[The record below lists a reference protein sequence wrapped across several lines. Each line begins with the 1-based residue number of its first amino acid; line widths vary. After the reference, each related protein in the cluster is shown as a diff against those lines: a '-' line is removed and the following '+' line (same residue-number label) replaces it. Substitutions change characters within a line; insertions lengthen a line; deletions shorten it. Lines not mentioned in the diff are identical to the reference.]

1 MQIFKEIA
9 PLKAFLRAK
18 RAEGKSIGL
27 VPTMGALHDG
37 HLKLISA
44 SKTANDITVC
54 SIFVNP
60 TQFNNAAD
68 LQKYPRTLDK
78 DTNLLEKVEC
88 DAVFSPEPTEIYPE
102 ETVVRFDFG
111 ALDKVMEGRFRP
123 GHFSGVALIVSKLF
137 HIVGPDNAYFGQ
149 KDWQQFVI
157 ISHLV
162 KELNFDL
169 TLEVVP
175 THREPD
181 GLAMSSRNT
190 RLTQTERAE
199 AVVFFNALS
208 YAKSALK
215 NGADVEDVSKKVREM
230 VEKKDF
236 ITLEYFEIAD
246 SKNLN
251 IIDNVKAADR
261 PIMCIAGFV
270 GDVRLIDNMFL
281 D

>member
-27 VPTMGALHDG
+27 VPTMGALHEG
-37 HLKLISA
+37 HLKLIQA
-44 SKTANDITVC
+44 SKSANDITVC
-54 SIFVNP
+54 TIFVNP

-88 DAVFSPEPTEIYPE
+88 DVLFSPEPGEIYPE
-102 ETVVRFDFG
+102 EPVVRFDFG
-111 ALDKVMEGRFRP
+111 SLDKVMEGRFRP
-123 GHFSGVALIVSKLF
+123 GHFSGVAQIVSKLF
-137 HIVGPDNAYFGQ
+137 NIVAPDKAYFGQ

-157 ISHLV
+157 ISHLAHD
-162 KELNFDL
+162 LNFEL
-169 TLEVVP
+169 SLEVVP
-175 THREPD
+175 TLREQD
-181 GLAMSSRNT
+181 GLAMSSRNA
-190 RLTQTERAE
+190 RLSPAERAE
-199 AVVFFNALS
+199 ATVFFHALS
-208 YAKSALK
+208 YAKDALK
-215 NGADVEDVSKKVREM
+215 SGADLEDVSKKVQEM
-230 VEKKDF
+230 VESHEF
-236 ITLEYFEIAD
+236 ITLEYFEIAE

-251 IIDNVKAADR
+251 IIDNVMAADR

>member
-190 RLTQTERAE
+190 RLTQSERAE

>member
-60 TQFNNAAD
+60 TQFNNVAD

-190 RLTQTERAE
+190 RLTQSERAE

>member
-37 HLKLISA
+37 HLNLILA
-44 SKTANDITVC
+44 SKSANDITVC

-88 DAVFSPEPTEIYPE
+88 DVVFSPEPGEIYPV

-111 ALDKVMEGRFRP
+111 PLDKVMEGRFRP

-137 HIVGPDNAYFGQ
+137 HITDPDKAYFGQ

-162 KELNFDL
+162 RELNFDVS
-169 TLEVVP
+169 LEVVP

-181 GLAMSSRNT
+181 GLAMSSRNA
-190 RLTQTERAE
+190 RLTESERAE
-199 AVVFFNALS
+199 AAVFFNALS
-208 YAKSALK
+208 YAKAALK
-215 NGADVEDVSKKVREM
+215 NGADVDETSKKVREI
-230 VEKKDF
+230 VEKKEF

-270 GDVRLIDNMFL
+270 GEVRLIDNMFL

>member
-1 MQIFKEIA
+1 E
-9 PLKAFLRAK
+9 
-18 RAEGKSIGL
+18 
-27 VPTMGALHDG
+27 ALHDG

-190 RLTQTERAE
+190 RLTQSERAE

-261 PIMCIAGFV
+261 PIMCIAG
-270 GDVRLIDNMFL
+270 
-281 D
+281 